1 MILCSYHMLV
11 LVEKE
16 KQPCLFCLSRRYL
29 FSSRFQLLPITGLH
43 FYFKIALSFP
53 LLKLTYPPPPPPP
66 TTFELSPSVAVLP
79 TPTSVGHKGRFGSEF
94 LLLHLPPPPKSA
106 LLLRHLS
113 LSLAPA
119 PSRASSMKGYYVI
132 FLAGMRSI
140 KEVKQWMGIS
150 NDLTGNLLNI
160 RTRLKKPKYGSLKKM

>member
-119 PSRASSMKGYYVI
+119 PSRNEINKRGETMDGYIKRLDGELAQYKDQINNQEACWSFIIKGNMVEFHY
-132 FLAGMRSI
+132 
-140 KEVKQWMGIS
+140 
-150 NDLTGNLLNI
+150 
-160 RTRLKKPKYGSLKKM
+160 